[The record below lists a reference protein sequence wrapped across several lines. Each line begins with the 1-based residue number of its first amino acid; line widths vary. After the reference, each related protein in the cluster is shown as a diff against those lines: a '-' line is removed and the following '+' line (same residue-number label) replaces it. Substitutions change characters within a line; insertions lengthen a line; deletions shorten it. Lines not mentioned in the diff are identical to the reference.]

1 VWVQLIS
8 TKGVEKAGHLVTYRP
23 GDWCDVGKQTALEWV
38 SDGSARAVDPVAL
51 NVFASGTGVF
61 VRGSV
66 ERVSIL
72 LGPYAKR
79 GEITDEPPIVHFD
92 KTLVLK
98 PTGAHPRLDT
108 LGTAWRLLDQ
118 GWEAVI
124 PLLDYNQL
132 ASNYGTVEERELT
145 AKYVHDLRIPMYDPR
160 VIFVRRCPAGE
171 ALIAEFYEE
180 MHRGGEEPLALL
192 RALHRV
198 KPMVL
203 ATPRT
208 WVDIHA
214 HRTEQW

>member
-1 VWVQLIS
+1 
-8 TKGVEKAGHLVTYRP
+8 
-23 GDWCDVGKQTALEWV
+23 
-38 SDGSARAVDPVAL
+38 
-51 NVFASGTGVF
+51 
-61 VRGSV
+61 
-66 ERVSIL
+66 
-72 LGPYAKR
+72 
-79 GEITDEPPIVHFD
+79 
-92 KTLVLK
+92 
-98 PTGAHPRLDT
+98 
-108 LGTAWRLLDQ
+108 
-118 GWEAVI
+118 
-124 PLLDYNQL
+124 
-132 ASNYGTVEERELT
+132 
-145 AKYVHDLRIPMYDPR
+145 MYDPR